1 MENLKGTQK
10 TTPSTFSSDGKGKG
24 GGEGSGSGVLA
35 LDSVRLYVKIYSF
48 KYPDGTTALSDISLE
63 IKRGEFIGIL
73 GSNGSGKTTL
83 LKVIDGLFKDFDG
96 DVILDGANIKKL
108 SPKEIYKKVG
118 LVFQN
123 PDDQLFASTVFE
135 DVAFGPLNMGFPEEE
150 VVRRVNDALR
160 WVEMI
165 EYAKKSI
172 HNLSFGQKKRICIAG
187 LLAMGHE
194 ILLLDEPT
202 AGLDPMGEYK
212 MMNLLTKLN
221 KENGVTIV
229 MATHSVDLVP
239 LFLDRLYILSRGRI
253 ARSGMPE
260 DVFTAPRD
268 MSDVKL
274 RLPQIA
280 ELIYKLKHEDKLPFN
295 KIPLTIGE
303 ARREI
308 CNLLNSRG

>member
-1 MENLKGTQK
+1 MRL
-10 TTPSTFSSDGKGKG
+10 
-24 GGEGSGSGVLA
+24 
-35 LDSVRLYVKIYSF
+35 SVNINSF

-83 LKVIDGLFKDFDG
+83 LKIMDGLLKDFEG
-96 DVILDGANIKKL
+96 NILLDGANIKKL
-108 SPKEIYKKVG
+108 SPKEIYRKVG

-123 PDDQLFASTVFE
+123 PDDQLFAATVFE
-135 DVAFGPLNMGFPEEE
+135 DVAFGPINMGFSENE
-150 VVRRVNDALR
+150 VVSRVNNALKY
-160 WVEMI
+160 VEMDG
-165 EYAKKSI
+165 YAKKSI
-172 HNLSFGQKKRICIAG
+172 HNLSFGQKKRVCIAG

-221 KENGVTIV
+221 KGNGVTIV

-239 LFLDRLYILSRGRI
+239 LFLDRLYILSRGRV
-253 ARSGMPE
+253 ARGGIPE
-260 DVFTAPRD
+260 DVFTAPED
-268 MSDVKL
+268 MSNVKL

-280 ELIYKLKHEDKLPFN
+280 ELIYKLKHEDNMPFER
-295 KIPLTIGE
+295 IPLTIGG

-308 CNLLNSRG
+308 ARLYA

>member
-1 MENLKGTQK
+1 MADLKIR
-10 TTPSTFSSDGKGKG
+10 
-24 GGEGSGSGVLA
+24 L
-35 LDSVRLYVKIYSF
+35 SVQINSF
-48 KYPDGTTALSDISLE
+48 KYPDGTQALSDMAVDVSH
-63 IKRGEFIGIL
+63 GEFIGIL

-83 LKVIDGLFKDFDG
+83 LKIMDGLMKDFEG
-96 DVILDGANIKKL
+96 SAYLDGTDIKKL
-108 SPKEIYKKVG
+108 SPKEIYRKVG

-123 PDDQLFASTVFE
+123 PDDQLFAPTVFE
-135 DVAFGPLNMGFPEEE
+135 DVAFGPINMGFKEDE
-150 VVRRVNDALR
+150 VITRINNALKD
-160 WVEMI
+160 VDMQG
-165 EYAKKSI
+165 YAKKSI
-172 HNLSFGQKKRICIAG
+172 HHLSFGQKKRICIAG

-221 KENGVTIV
+221 KEKRVTVV

-239 LFLDRLYILSRGRI
+239 LFLDRLYILSKGRI
-253 ARSGMPE
+253 VRGGIPAE
-260 DVFTAPRD
+260 VFTAPD
-268 MSDVKL
+268 EMASVKL

-280 ELIYKLKHEDKLPFN
+280 ELIYKLKHEDNLPFE

-308 CNLLNSRG
+308 LKTLRS

>member
-1 MENLKGTQK
+1 MEN
-10 TTPSTFSSDGKGKG
+10 
-24 GGEGSGSGVLA
+24 
-35 LDSVRLYVKIYSF
+35 SVRLSAKINSF
-48 KYPDGTTALSDISLE
+48 KYPDGTTALNDINLD
-63 IKRGEFIGIL
+63 IKNGEFIGIL

-83 LKVIDGLFKDFDG
+83 LKIMDGLMKDFEG
-96 DVILDGANIKKL
+96 SVHLDSVNIKKL

-123 PDDQLFASTVFE
+123 PDDQLFATTVFE
-135 DVAFGPLNMGFPEEE
+135 DVAFGPVNMGFPENE
-150 VVRRVNDALR
+150 VIRRVNSALKDM
-160 WVEMI
+160 EMNG
-165 EYAKKSI
+165 YTKKSI
-172 HNLSFGQKKRICIAG
+172 HNLSFGQKKRVCIAG

-212 MMNLLTKLN
+212 MMDLLVKLN
-221 KENGVTIV
+221 KEKKVTIV

-239 LFLDRLYILSRGRI
+239 LFLDRLYILSKGRI
-253 ARSGMPE
+253 VRGGIPE
-260 DVFTAPRD
+260 EVFTAPED
-268 MSDVKL
+268 MTIVKL

-280 ELIYKLKHEDKLPFN
+280 ELIYRLKHEDKLPFD

-308 CNLLNSRG
+308 VRLVK

>member
-1 MENLKGTQK
+1 MDNI
-10 TTPSTFSSDGKGKG
+10 
-24 GGEGSGSGVLA
+24 
-35 LDSVRLYVKIYSF
+35 RLSAQIRSF
-48 KYPDGTTALSDISLE
+48 NYPDGTQALRDISLS
-63 IKRGEFIGIL
+63 IKKGEFIGLL

-83 LKVIDGLFKDFDG
+83 LKIMDGLLKNFDG
-96 DVILDGANIKKL
+96 QAFLDGSNIAKL

-123 PDDQLFASTVFE
+123 PDDQLFAPTVFE
-135 DVAFGPLNMGFPEEE
+135 DVAFGPINMGFSEGE
-150 VVRRVNDALR
+150 VSSRINDALR
-160 WVEMI
+160 AVDMEGH
-165 EYAKKSI
+165 AKKSI
-172 HNLSFGQKKRICIAG
+172 HNLSFGQKKRVCIAG

-253 ARSGMPE
+253 IRSGIPE
-260 DVFTAPRD
+260 EVFTVPEEL
-268 MSDVKL
+268 SNVKL

-280 ELIYKLKHEDKLPFN
+280 ELIYRLKHEDNLSFER
-295 KIPLTIGE
+295 IPLTIGE

-308 CNLLNSRG
+308 VKTVMHNKNKKDTNNKV

>member
-1 MENLKGTQK
+1 MEDINIRQEKVCLKFK
-10 TTPSTFSSDGKGKG
+10 D
-24 GGEGSGSGVLA
+24 
-35 LDSVRLYVKIYSF
+35 VRLSAHIKSF
-48 KYPDGTTALSDISLE
+48 KYPDGTQAITNIKLE
-63 IKRGEFIGIL
+63 VKRGEFVGLL

-83 LKVIDGLFKDFDG
+83 LR
-96 DVILDGANIKKL
+96 ILDGLTKNFDGSVFLDGEDIRKL
-108 SPKEIYKKVG
+108 SPKDIYKKVG

-123 PDDQLFASTVFE
+123 PDDQLFAPTVFE
-135 DVAFGPLNMGFPEEE
+135 DVAFGPMNMGFSEEE
-150 VVRRVNDALR
+150 TERRVAKALKD
-160 WVEMI
+160 VEMQ

-212 MMNLLTKLN
+212 MMKLLTKLN
-221 KENGVTIV
+221 KDNGVTIV

-239 LFLDRLYILSRGRI
+239 LFLDRLYILSKGSIIRG
-253 ARSGMPE
+253 GTPE
-260 DVFTAPRD
+260 DVFTAPED
-268 MSDVKL
+268 MSKVKL

-280 ELIYKLKHEDKLPFN
+280 ELIYKLKHEDSIPFER
-295 KIPLTIGE
+295 IPLTVGE

-308 CNLLNSRG
+308 IKVVMRNGQTV

>member
-1 MENLKGTQK
+1 MEDIDRRVQRQDLRLSVNIK
-10 TTPSTFSSDGKGKG
+10 T
-24 GGEGSGSGVLA
+24 
-35 LDSVRLYVKIYSF
+35 F
-48 KYPDGTTALSDISLE
+48 KYPDGTVALSDIKID

-83 LKVIDGLFKDFDG
+83 LKVMDGLLKDFDG
-96 DVILDGANIKKL
+96 KILLDGEDIKRL
-108 SPKEIYKKVG
+108 SPKAIYKKVG

-135 DVAFGPLNMGFPEEE
+135 DVAFGPRNMGFADSE
-150 VVRRVNDALR
+150 VINRVNHALKC
-160 WVEMI
+160 VEM
-165 EYAKKSI
+165 EGYSKKSI
-172 HNLSFGQKKRICIAG
+172 HNLSFGQKKRVCIAG

-221 KENGVTIV
+221 KESRVTIV

-239 LFLDRLYILSRGRI
+239 LFLNRLYILSKGCIVRGG
-253 ARSGMPE
+253 SPE
-260 DVFTAPRD
+260 EVFTAPDD
-268 MSDVKL
+268 MSNVKL

-280 ELIYKLKHEDKLPFN
+280 ELICRLKYEDNIPFE
-295 KIPLTIGE
+295 KIPLTVGE

-308 CNLLNSRG
+308 LKLLK